1 VADDATRSN
10 VAALLL
16 WARSNVP
23 EVKGAKAPR
32 RWSGTCRA
40 VSAGPGLCPVYSPAA
55 PATDSTMPEV
65 VRTAPRHGGDRACV
79 VGSVRN
85 RLPGMPNGCGAE
97 TIVRVSGGGLTDR
110 VASTHPIF
118 ALRLALVSGS
128 WPVLE
133 RGA

>member
-1 VADDATRSN
+1 
-10 VAALLL
+10 
-16 WARSNVP
+16 
-23 EVKGAKAPR
+23 
-32 RWSGTCRA
+32 
-40 VSAGPGLCPVYSPAA
+40 
-55 PATDSTMPEV
+55 MPEL
-65 VRTAPRHGGDRACV
+65 VRTAPRLGGDRACV

-97 TIVRVSGGGLTDR
+97 TIVRVGGGGLTDR